1 MAQQNP
7 SIVNDL
13 FAPRAGLLYAAL
25 FLGAGWHMPLFPVW
39 LAACSL
45 DPAAIGVVLAAGQ
58 LARILAISASTRLAD
73 RYASPNRAIAVACFA
88 MAAATALIAFSGTFV
103 TILIG
108 VVLLGLVTAPV
119 MPLLDAYTLKGLA
132 ARTKNYGPVR
142 LWGSVA
148 FIAGNLSGG
157 LLLDAL
163 LPGNLI
169 WLIVAAN
176 CTTALVSLVL
186 VPVPREER
194 DTAHAAGH
202 SHLRDRT
209 LLAIAAA
216 GSLIQA
222 SHAVYYGFSTLAWSA
237 QGFDGRTIGVLWAL
251 GVTAEILLFAYAAR
265 VTQIFGPIALIL
277 IGAAG
282 GLLRWTLLMFDPPV
296 AIMVPLQLLHAL
308 SFGAT
313 HLGTMMYL
321 SQAAPEGRRVTM
333 QGDVATANSVT
344 MAAASA
350 LAGVLF
356 GASGSLAYAAMAALC
371 ATGFVIALVAR
382 RSYPGGNE

>member
-1 MAQQNP
+1 M
-7 SIVNDL
+7 
-13 FAPRAGLLYAAL
+13 
-25 FLGAGWHMPLFPVW
+25 
-39 LAACSL
+39 
-45 DPAAIGVVLAAGQ
+45 
-58 LARILAISASTRLAD
+58 
-73 RYASPNRAIAVACFA
+73 
-88 MAAATALIAFSGTFV
+88 
-103 TILIG
+103 
-108 VVLLGLVTAPV
+108 
-119 MPLLDAYTLKGLA
+119 
-132 ARTKNYGPVR
+132 
-142 LWGSVA
+142 
-148 FIAGNLSGG
+148 
-157 LLLDAL
+157 
-163 LPGNLI
+163 
-169 WLIVAAN
+169 
-176 CTTALVSLVL
+176 
-186 VPVPREER
+186 
-194 DTAHAAGH
+194 
-202 SHLRDRT
+202 
-209 LLAIAAA
+209 
-216 GSLIQA
+216 
-222 SHAVYYGFSTLAWSA
+222 
-237 QGFDGRTIGVLWAL
+237 LWAL

-282 GLLRWTLLMFDPPV
+282 GLLRWMLLMFDPPV

-371 ATGFVIALVAR
+371 ATGFVIALAAR